1 MFILQKERVK
11 LPCLSRDDY
20 AIITDMEPR
29 RPELNLGLEQPTAS
43 YGQNLEQ
50 TPEQTPVRQFE
61 VEPTNTERQG
71 EVIGGVVSTST
82 LPAPVI
88 APVPTPTVDD
98 PSVTTASVSSDTP
111 AMASDEDL
119 IEKEW
124 VDKAKKILAQTKDDP
139 YRREQEVSKLQAD
152 YLRKRY
158 GRELGASQ

>member
-1 MFILQKERVK
+1 
-11 LPCLSRDDY
+11 
-20 AIITDMEPR
+20 
-29 RPELNLGLEQPTAS
+29 
-43 YGQNLEQ
+43 
-50 TPEQTPVRQFE
+50 
-61 VEPTNTERQG
+61 
-71 EVIGGVVSTST
+71 VIGGVVSTST

>member
-1 MFILQKERVK
+1 
-11 LPCLSRDDY
+11 
-20 AIITDMEPR
+20 MEPR
-29 RPELNLGLEQPTAS
+29 RPELNLGLEQPSAS

-50 TPEQTPVRQFE
+50 TPEQTPAQQFE
-61 VEPTNTERQG
+61 IGPQTPERHG
-71 EVIGGVVSTST
+71 EIAGGVVSTTT
-82 LPAPVI
+82 LPAPVV
-88 APVPTPTVDD
+88 APLPTPVVDDESQATTLAISDTPTV
-98 PSVTTASVSSDTP
+98 
-111 AMASDEDL
+111 ASDEDL